1 MRDVIVWVADKTLPL
16 PLRRLLPLEEAGVLA
31 VLELGVEVLREDGVR
46 GVEWEK
52 VLAWALIFERRWV
65 MALGGWRLVG

>member
-1 MRDVIVWVADKTLPL
+1 
-16 PLRRLLPLEEAGVLA
+16 LEEAGVLA

-65 MALGGWRLVG
+65 MALGVTSGGVGG